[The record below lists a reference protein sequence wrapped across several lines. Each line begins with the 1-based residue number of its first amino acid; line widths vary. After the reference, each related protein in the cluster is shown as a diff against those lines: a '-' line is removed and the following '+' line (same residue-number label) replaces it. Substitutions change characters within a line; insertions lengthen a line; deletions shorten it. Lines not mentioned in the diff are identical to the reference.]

1 MPDADVGPDDAA
13 TQPDED
19 RHPEGGQGNVD
30 CERRCGRADNQRVP
44 FISLLATLRPGG
56 RDFERVCKWALE
68 NVPEY
73 RQLLRQV
80 WLWDEWPGRW
90 GRDAGIDLVAEDH
103 EGGLWAVQAKHYD
116 PAYAIKKA
124 DLDSFLSES
133 SRPRFTYRLVVAS
146 TDHLGP
152 TARRTLDAQEKPVG
166 TLLRSQLEAL
176 DVAWPTSITGVRP
189 VKPKP
194 KRPRPHQRLAVAECA
209 KGLSA
214 MDRGQLVMACG
225 TGKTLVAPFLAE
237 RMAAKRVLVLVPSLS
252 LLGQTLREWATAT
265 DFDYLAVCSDD
276 TVTKDDHDAVVAS
289 TSELGVP
296 VTTDAA
302 RIARFLRR
310 RGPRRKVIFSTYQSS
325 PQIAAAQVG
334 RAPAFDLVIADE
346 AHRCAGPHAGVFAT
360 VLDSAKIKARKRL
373 FMTATPRYFT
383 GRVKREASEADWEVA
398 SMDEEAKFGPVM
410 HRLTFG
416 QAIEQDLLSD
426 YRVVVVGVTDDEALD
441 LAVRGAFVTHDGR
454 AVTDA
459 RTLARQIG
467 LLRAMA
473 KHDLRRIVTFH
484 SRIEYATRFAS
495 ALPETSTWLPARRRP
510 SGSLWTDHVSGK
522 MTAGERDA
530 RLRRLSG
537 VGPAERGVLANARC
551 LTEGV
556 DVPTLDGVAFIDPR
570 RSQVDVVQAV
580 GRAIRKAEDKGLGT
594 VVIPVLVSDTALA
607 EEVLES
613 SEFDRVWEV
622 VRALRTHDD
631 DLAEELDAL
640 RREQGR
646 RGSVKGRPSK
656 IVLDLP
662 VGISSSFA
670 DAFDAIVVSKAT
682 GTWEEGLGAAMAFR
696 RNSGHLRVR
705 ANYVTDTGFKLGS
718 WIVVRRL
725 QYRDRRLSPDR
736 VAQLDALDM
745 IWDPL
750 EADWRSAV
758 AAATVYRASHGH
770 MRVAPKY
777 VADDGFRLGSWISSV
792 RSKRHS
798 LPPERVQ
805 ELDELGMVW
814 QPYSEDWWSTLA
826 VARSFRASHGHL
838 LVHPRFKTGD
848 GLHLGGWITHQ
859 RSRRAKGSLSPEQVA
874 ALDDLGM
881 VWDPSAARL
890 ETKLAAARRFHKAH
904 EHLRVP
910 GDYVDAEG
918 VRLGV
923 WVQSLRNRQDLLS
936 AERRSQLDE
945 LGIEWNPK
953 QAMWDRKLAAAREYR
968 ATHGHLRV
976 PSSYATADE
985 IKLGVWIASLRPK
998 RARLSAARRAQ
1009 LDELGMVWDAHE
1021 ADWLR
1026 GLSAAREYH
1035 EQHGNLDAP
1044 AGFVSPDGFGLAT
1057 WLTQQRSRYR
1067 KGRLPANRSAD
1078 LDSLDMNWEPRES
1091 KSERGLA
1098 SARRF
1103 HTEHAHLRVPLDYVD
1118 EDGFA
1123 LGRWLSRA
1131 RQQRRQ
1137 GTLRPTVAHELD
1149 ELSMV
1154 WDVLDDEW
1162 ERAIGAARTYRAKHG
1177 DLRVPARYRTPDGFP
1192 LGQWISVRRL
1202 NRDRLSASRIRQLDD
1217 LGMVWDPFGEDW
1229 DAGLSAARRFHDEH
1243 GHLRVRASYVTED
1256 GFKLGEWVAARRYAG
1271 NKGRLAE
1278 SRVKELD
1285 ALGMVWYPREE
1296 DWERGLAA
1304 ARAFHASHG
1313 NLDVPNS
1320 LVTEDGVRLR
1330 AWLQARAKEASHG
1343 KLASSRRSALDD
1355 LDPHWFVY
1363 RERRPRGEDSGVG
1376 AGVASSGAASGSP

>member
-1 MPDADVGPDDAA
+1 MSSPLKTASEARHEDAGNNARVSV
-13 TQPDED
+13 D
-19 RHPEGGQGNVD
+19 RLLG
-30 CERRCGRADNQRVP
+30 
-44 FISLLATLRPGG
+44 SLFPGG
-56 RDFERVCKWALE
+56 KDFERLCKWLLE

-73 RQLLRQV
+73 RSQLQRV

-103 EGGLWAVQAKHYD
+103 DGGLWAVQAKHYD

-133 SRPRFTYRLVVAS
+133 SRAGFTYRLLIAT

-152 TARRTLDAQEKPVG
+152 TARSTLAAQEKPVG
-166 TLLRSQLEAL
+166 VLLRSQLEL
-176 DVAWPTSITGVRP
+176 LEVAWPTSITRLRP
-189 VKPKP
+189 AKPKR
-194 KRPRPHQRLAVAECA
+194 KRPRPHQRRAINQCVLGLA
-209 KGLSA
+209 SA
-214 MDRGQLVMACG
+214 DRGQLVMACG
-225 TGKTLVAPFLAE
+225 TGKTLVGPFLADQLG
-237 RMAAKRVLVLVPSLS
+237 AKRVLVLVPSLS
-252 LLGQTLREWATAT
+252 LLGQTLREWATAIE
-265 DFDYLAVCSDD
+265 FDYLAVCSDD
-276 TVTKDDHDAVVAS
+276 TVTKDEHDAVVAS

-296 VTTDAA
+296 VTTDAE
-302 RIARFLRR
+302 RIASFLRR
-310 RGPRRKVIFSTYQSS
+310 RGAERRVIFSTYQSS
-325 PQIAAAQVG
+325 PQIAAAQAG
-334 RAPAFDLVIADE
+334 RTPGFDLVIADE
-346 AHRCAGPHAGVFAT
+346 AHRCAGSQAGVFAT
-360 VLDSAKIKARKRL
+360 VLDQTKIKARKRL

-416 QAIEQDLLSD
+416 QAIQQDLLSD

-441 LAVRGAFVTHDGR
+441 LAARGAFVTHDGH

-495 ALPETSTWLPARRRP
+495 SLRETSAWLPARRRP
-510 SGSLWTDHVSGK
+510 SGDLWTDHVSGK
-522 MTAGERDA
+522 MTAGERDV
-530 RLRRLSG
+530 RLRRLGG
-537 VGPAERGVLANARC
+537 VGPSERGVLTNARC

-594 VVIPVLVSDTALA
+594 VVIPVLVSDTAQA

-631 DLAEELDAL
+631 QLADELDAL

-646 RGSVKGRPSK
+646 RGSVKGRPRK

-662 VGISSSFA
+662 VGINPSFA
-670 DAFDAIVVSKAT
+670 DAFDAIVVKRAT
-682 GTWEEGLGAAMAFR
+682 TYWEEGLGAATAYR
-696 RNSGHLRVR
+696 REHGHLRVK

-725 QYRDRRLSPDR
+725 QFREERLSPER
-736 VAQLDALDM
+736 VAQLNALDM

-758 AAATVYRASHGH
+758 AAAAMYRAVNGH
-770 MRVAPKY
+770 LRVPKNY
-777 VADDGFRLGSWISSV
+777 VAGDGFRLGGWVSSV
-792 RSKRHS
+792 RSKRNS
-798 LPPERVQ
+798 LPSERVR
-805 ELDELGMVW
+805 ELDALGMVW
-814 QPYSEDWWSTLA
+814 EPFDDDWRRALEA
-826 VARSFRASHGHL
+826 AKSFRESHGHL
-838 LVHPRFKTGD
+838 LVHPRFKTED
-848 GLHLGGWITHQ
+848 GLHLGAWITHQ
-859 RSRRAKGSLSPEQVA
+859 RSRRAKGSLTPEQIA
-874 ALDDLGM
+874 SLDELGM
-881 VWDPSAARL
+881 VWDPGTVRW
-890 ETKLAAARRFHKAH
+890 ETKLAAARRFHAAH
-904 EHLRVP
+904 GHLRVP
-910 GDYVDAEG
+910 GNFVDDDG
-918 VRLGV
+918 VKLGV
-923 WVQSLRNRQDLLS
+923 WVQSIRNRQDLLS
-936 AERRSQLDE
+936 AERRRQLDE
-945 LGIEWNPK
+945 LGVEWDPV
-953 QAMWDRKLAAAREYR
+953 QAMWDRKVAAAREYQGVY
-968 ATHGHLRV
+968 GHLRV
-976 PSSYATADE
+976 PPTYVTEDG
-985 IKLGVWIASLRPK
+985 IKLGVWIQSLRPK
-998 RARLSAARRAQ
+998 RTRLSAPQRAQ

-1021 ADWLR
+1021 AGWLR

-1035 EQHGNLDAP
+1035 ELHGNLDVP
-1044 AGFVSPDGFGLAT
+1044 TGFVTPQGFGLAT
-1057 WLTQQRSRYR
+1057 WLTQQRSNHR
-1067 KGRLPANRSAD
+1067 KGKLPSDRRAELDRLD
-1078 LDSLDMNWEPRES
+1078 IDWEPRES
-1091 KSERGLA
+1091 KSVRGLA

-1103 HTEHAHLRVPLDYVD
+1103 FGEHAHLRVPLDYVD
-1118 EDGFA
+1118 QTGFA
-1123 LGRWLSRA
+1123 LGRWLSGA
-1131 RQQRRQ
+1131 RQRRRQ
-1137 GTLRPTVAHELD
+1137 ESLRRTVVRELD
-1149 ELSMV
+1149 ELGMV
-1154 WDVLDDEW
+1154 WDMLDDEW
-1162 ERAIGAARTYRAKHG
+1162 QRAIAAARMYRAEHG
-1177 DLRVPARYRTPDGFP
+1177 DLRVPARYRTPNGFP

-1202 NRDRLSASRIRQLDD
+1202 NRDRLSASRTRQLDD

-1229 DAGLSAARRFHDEH
+1229 ETGLSAARRFHDEH
-1243 GHLRVRASYVTED
+1243 RHLRVRASYVTED

-1313 NLDVPNS
+1313 NLNVPNS

-1355 LDPHWFVY
+1355 LDPQWFVY

-1376 AGVASSGAASGSP
+1376 AGAASSSVASGPP